1 MAAKCRVLLVGW
13 DAADWKVISPLVEAS
28 VMGSHCSGNK
38 PHSSL
43 TPNRSAHWAM

>member
-1 MAAKCRVLLVGW
+1 MAEKRRVLLVGW
-13 DAADWKVISPLVEAS
+13 DAADWKVISPLVDTSA
-28 VMGSHCSGNK
+28 MGSHCSGNK